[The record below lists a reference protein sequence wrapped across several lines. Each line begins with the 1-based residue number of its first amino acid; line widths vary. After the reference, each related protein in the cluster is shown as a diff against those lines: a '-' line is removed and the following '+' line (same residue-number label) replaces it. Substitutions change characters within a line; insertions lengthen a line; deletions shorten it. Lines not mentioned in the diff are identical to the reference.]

1 MIMSRPNNFLKTAAA
16 RTLSLASVM
25 RMTDEEAFAAF
36 SAMRWPETDGA
47 PICPV
52 CGCVEHYTTAR
63 PRTWKC
69 KGCTKIFTV
78 TTDTLFHAR
87 KMAMRDILAAIALFV
102 NGASGTSALR
112 LSREL
117 NIQHKTAFVLLHKLR
132 EAMAADAVESVGGA
146 GKIVEVDGAYF
157 GGYVKPE
164 NKAEDRKDL
173 RLKENQSGKRQA
185 VVVLRERRGRT
196 LAFVAKSEGA
206 AVNTVVARIEGG
218 SQVHADEATV
228 WDELH
233 NRFDARR
240 VNHSVCFWDDG
251 ACTNWAESYFS
262 RLRRAEVG
270 VHHHI
275 SGRYLQAYASEMA
288 WREDHRRQSNGAQ
301 FNRVATAAL
310 ALGKSKA
317 WRGYWQR

>member
-1 MIMSRPNNFLKTAAA
+1 MSRPNNFLKTAAA
-16 RTLSLASVM
+16 RTLSLAAVL

-36 SAMRWPETDGA
+36 RAMRWAETDGE

-52 CGCVEHYTTAR
+52 CGCLEHYTTAR

-69 KGCTKIFTV
+69 KGCKKIFTV

-132 EAMAADAVESVGGA
+132 EAMAADAVESVGGE

-164 NKAEDRKDL
+164 NRAEDRKDL

-196 LAFVAKSEGA
+196 LAFVAKSEA
-206 AVNTVVARIEGG
+206 AALNTVVEHIDGG
-218 SQVHADEATV
+218 TQVHADEATV
-228 WDELH
+228 WDEFH

-240 VNHSVCFWDDG
+240 VNHSVMFWDDG

-275 SGRYLQAYASEMA
+275 SGKYLQAYATEMA

-301 FNRVATAAL
+301 FHRVACAAL
-310 ALGKSKA
+310 TLPKSKA

>member
-1 MIMSRPNNFLKTAAA
+1 MSRPNNFLKTAAA

-25 RMTDEEAFAAF
+25 RMTDEEAFDAF
-36 SAMRWPETDGA
+36 RAMRWPETNGE
-47 PICPV
+47 PVCPV
-52 CGCVEHYTTAR
+52 CGCLEHYTTAR

-69 KGCTKIFTV
+69 KGCAKIFTV

-132 EAMAADAVESVGGA
+132 EAMAANATETVGGE
-146 GKIVEVDGAYF
+146 GRIVEVDGAYF

-164 NKAEDRKDL
+164 NNKEDRKDR
-173 RLKENQSGKRQA
+173 RLLENQSGKRQA

-196 LAFVAKSEGA
+196 MAFVAKSEAA
-206 AVNTVVARIEGG
+206 AVDTVVARIEPG

-251 ACTNWAESYFS
+251 ACTNMAESYFS

-275 SGRYLQAYASEMA
+275 SGRYLHQYATEMA
-288 WREDHRRQSNGAQ
+288 WREDHRRVSNGAQ
-301 FNRVATAAL
+301 FQAVATAAL
-310 ALGKSKA
+310 TLGKSTQ

>member
-1 MIMSRPNNFLKTAAA
+1 MARPNNFLKTAAA
-16 RTLSLASVM
+16 RTLSLAAVL

-36 SAMRWPETDGA
+36 RAMRWPETNGE
-47 PICPV
+47 PVCPV
-52 CGCVEHYTTAR
+52 CGCLEHYTTAR

-69 KGCTKIFTV
+69 KGCAKIFTV

-132 EAMAADAVESVGGA
+132 EAMAADAVESVGGE

-196 LAFVAKSEGA
+196 LAFVAKSEA
-206 AVNTVVARIEGG
+206 AALNTVVEHIDGG
-218 SQVHADEATV
+218 TQVHADEATV
-228 WDELH
+228 WDEFH

-240 VNHSVCFWDDG
+240 VNHSVMFWDDG

-275 SGRYLQAYASEMA
+275 SGRYLAAYASEMA
-288 WREDHRRQSNGAQ
+288 WREDHRRVSNGAQ
-301 FNRVATAAL
+301 FHRVASTAL
-310 ALGKSKA
+310 ALPKSNA

>member
-1 MIMSRPNNFLKTAAA
+1 MARPNNFLKTAAA

-36 SAMRWPETDGA
+36 RAMRWAETDGE
-47 PICPV
+47 PVCPV
-52 CGCVEHYTTAR
+52 CGCLEHYTTAR

-69 KGCTKIFTV
+69 KGCAKIFTV

-102 NGASGTSALR
+102 NGASGASALR

-132 EAMAADAVESVGGA
+132 EAMAADDGGETVGGA
-146 GKIVEVDGAYF
+146 GKVVEVDGAYF

-164 NKAEDRKDL
+164 NRAEDRKDL

-185 VVVLRERRGRT
+185 VVVMRERNGRA
-196 LAFVAKSEGA
+196 LAFVAKSEAA
-206 AVNTVVARIEGG
+206 AVDKVVERIEDGT
-218 SQVHADEATV
+218 QVHADEATV

-233 NRFDARR
+233 TKFDARR

-275 SGRYLQAYASEMA
+275 SGKYLQAYATEMA
-288 WREDHRRQSNGAQ
+288 WRENHRRQSNGAQ
-301 FNRVATAAL
+301 FNRVATTAL
-310 ALGKSKA
+310 ALGKSSK

>member
-1 MIMSRPNNFLKTAAA
+1 MIMTRPNNFLKTAAA

-36 SAMRWPETDGA
+36 RAMRWAETAGE
-47 PICPV
+47 PV
-52 CGCVEHYTTAR
+52 CPTCGCLDHYTTAR

-69 KGCTKIFTV
+69 KGCAKIFTV

-102 NGASGTSALR
+102 NAASGASALR

-132 EAMAADAVESVGGA
+132 EAMAADAVESVGGD
-146 GKIVEVDGAYF
+146 GQIVEVDGAYF
-157 GGYVKPE
+157 GGHVKPA
-164 NKAEDRKDL
+164 NRAEDRKDL
-173 RLKENQSGKRQA
+173 RFKENQSGKRKA
-185 VVVLRERRGRT
+185 VVVVRERRGRT
-196 LAFVAKSEGA
+196 LAFVAKNEGA
-206 AVNTVVARIEGG
+206 AVDTVVERIADG
-218 SQVHADEATV
+218 SQVHADEASV
-228 WDELH
+228 WDALH
-233 NRFDARR
+233 TRFDARR
-240 VNHSVCFWDDG
+240 VNHSICFWDDG

-275 SGRYLQAYASEMA
+275 SGKYLQAYASEMA
-288 WREDHRRQSNGAQ
+288 WREDFRRHSNGAQ
-301 FNRVATAAL
+301 FHRVASTAL
-310 ALGKSKA
+310 ALGKSNA

>member
-1 MIMSRPNNFLKTAAA
+1 MARPNNFLKTAAA
-16 RTLSLASVM
+16 RTLSLSSVM

-36 SAMRWPETDGA
+36 RALRWPETAGE
-47 PICPV
+47 PVCPV
-52 CGCVEHYTTAR
+52 CGCLDHYTTAR

-102 NGASGTSALR
+102 NGASGASALR

-132 EAMAADAVESVGGA
+132 EAMAADSVESVGGE
-146 GKIVEVDGAYF
+146 GQIVEVDGAYF

-164 NKAEDRKDL
+164 NRAEDRKDM
-173 RLKENQSGKRQA
+173 RLKANQTGKRQA

-206 AVNTVVARIEGG
+206 AVNTVVERIEDG
-218 SQVHADEATV
+218 SQVHADEAGV

-240 VNHSVCFWDDG
+240 VNHSICFWDDG

-275 SGRYLQAYASEMA
+275 SGKYLQAYASEMA

-301 FNRVATAAL
+301 FSAVASKAL